1 MSFQIWPLESTH
13 AYFCCI
19 ENFPPTCGSHEFRR
33 TFEEGRARRAC
44 AEPLTWQ
51 MVPEGFDEFSPGRL
65 PMDRFCAWH
74 SGPWT
79 SRSVALIFFFFNYLT
94 EDVPL
99 TDYETLNACLS
110 TGIPLKGVF
119 CFLQNIS
126 LQKSHQ
132 LWAWEPLS
140 PFKLEEESGF
150 AVATKA
156 CFLILCGYS
165 SFAIFRGWDG
175 ECSGLTEI

>member
-1 MSFQIWPLESTH
+1 MLIF
-13 AYFCCI
+13 
-19 ENFPPTCGSHEFRR
+19 
-33 TFEEGRARRAC
+33 
-44 AEPLTWQ
+44 
-51 MVPEGFDEFSPGRL
+51 
-65 PMDRFCAWH
+65 
-74 SGPWT
+74 
-79 SRSVALIFFFFNYLT
+79 VALKTFLQLVVHMNLDVHLRKVEPGGHVLSLWRDRWYLKALTSSPQEGCLWIDFVLGTQVPGLQDQWLWFFFFFFNYLT
-94 EDVPL
+94 EDIPL

-119 CFLQNIS
+119 CFLQTIS